1 MGEKAMVTTE
11 KKNKSFS
18 LDLPPKLLNWKKRE
32 KSKREREKGEEPMT
46 VVSD

>member
-1 MGEKAMVTTE
+1 MVTTE